1 MKFAIVRYN
10 PVTGHMRFHSKHFRW
25 CMYLTSALLFN
36 DSNTALEYLEYF
48 VRHDVGFCYGI
59 SKVVE

>member
-10 PVTGHMRFHSKHFRW
+10 LASGQMRFHSKHFRW
-25 CMYLTSALLFN
+25 CMSLTSALLFS
-36 DSNTALEYLEYF
+36 DSAVALEYLEYF
-48 VRHDVGFCYGI
+48 VRHEVGFCYGV